1 MKNEIPILKLH
12 PLLEDHYL
20 DSLGFFHA
28 LTQVTSFLVDWFSK
42 TIFKD
47 FFLFVFRCNI
57 CPLPHFGSFFTQ
69 ES

>member
-42 TIFKD
+42 TIFK
-47 FFLFVFRCNI
+47 VFSLCI
-57 CPLPHFGSFFTQ
+57 PM
-69 ES
+69 

>member
-47 FFLFVFRCNI
+47 FFSVCI
-57 CPLPHFGSFFTQ
+57 PM
-69 ES
+69 